1 MCGSACGSDCGSNGG
16 FGTCRFLFAE
26 SSHPNACLMVL
37 NEDEYYMGLA
47 LRQAARALEEEEIP
61 VGAVVVC
68 QGKVVAKAFN
78 QTEIL
83 TDVTAHAEMLAIT
96 SAAQTIGAK
105 YLKDCTLYVTLEPCL
120 MCAGAIYW
128 AQLGRL
134 VFGASE
140 EKRGFLSMGKQV
152 LHPKTEVVSGI
163 LAEES
168 EALLKEFFSMRR

>member
-1 MCGSACGSDCGSNGG
+1 
-16 FGTCRFLFAE
+16 
-26 SSHPNACLMVL
+26 MVL

-68 QGKVVAKAFN
+68 QGKVVAKAYN

-128 AQLGRL
+128 SQLGRL
-134 VFGASE
+134 VYGTTE
-140 EKRGFLSMGKQV
+140 EKRGFMSIAKPV
-152 LHPKTEVVSGI
+152 LHPKTEVIAGI

>member
-1 MCGSACGSDCGSNGG
+1 MI
-16 FGTCRFLFAE
+16 F
-26 SSHPNACLMVL
+26 
-37 NEDEYYMGLA
+37 DEHAYFMGLA
-47 LRQAARALEEEEIP
+47 IKQAERALEEEEIP

-68 QGKVVAKAFN
+68 QGKIIAKAYN

-83 TDVTAHAEMLAIT
+83 TDVTAHAEMIAIT

-128 AQLGRL
+128 SQLGRL

-140 EKRGFLSMGKQV
+140 EKRGFQQLGSGI
-152 LHPKTEVVSGI
+152 LHPKTEIIRGV
-163 LAEES
+163 LAAES
-168 EALLKEFFSMRR
+168 ESLLKEFFSMRR

>member
-1 MCGSACGSDCGSNGG
+1 
-16 FGTCRFLFAE
+16 
-26 SSHPNACLMVL
+26 
-37 NEDEYYMGLA
+37 MGLA

-68 QGKVVAKAFN
+68 QGKVVAKAYN

-128 AQLGRL
+128 SQLGRL
-134 VFGASE
+134 VYGATE
-140 EKRGFLSMGKQV
+140 EKRGFSSLGKQV

-168 EALLKEFFSMRR
+168 ETLLKEFFSMRR

>member
-1 MCGSACGSDCGSNGG
+1 M
-16 FGTCRFLFAE
+16 TR
-26 SSHPNACLMVL
+26 
-37 NEDEYYMGLA
+37 NEDAYYMSLA
-47 LRQAARALEEEEIP
+47 LKQAERALEEEEIP

-68 QGKVVAKAFN
+68 QGKIVAKAYN
-78 QTEIL
+78 QTEML

-128 AQLGRL
+128 SQLGRL

-140 EKRGFLSMGKQV
+140 DKRGFLSQGKDI
-152 LHPKTEVVSGI
+152 LHPKTEVIAGI
-163 LAEES
+163 LADES
-168 EALLKEFFSMRR
+168 ALLLKEFFSMRR

>member
-1 MCGSACGSDCGSNGG
+1 MS
-16 FGTCRFLFAE
+16 
-26 SSHPNACLMVL
+26 
-37 NEDEYYMGLA
+37 LA
-47 LRQAARALEEEEIP
+47 LKQAERALEEEEIP

-68 QGKVVAKAFN
+68 QGKIVAKAYN
-78 QTEIL
+78 QTEML

-128 AQLGRL
+128 SQLGRL

-140 EKRGFLSMGKQV
+140 DKRGFLSQGKDI
-152 LHPKTEVVSGI
+152 LHPKTEVTAGI
-163 LAEES
+163 LADES
-168 EALLKEFFSMRR
+168 ALLLKEFFSMRR